1 MLVHPLEP
9 CQRRSGK
16 APSCTDVGQCGLLW
30 KGTYCPLSPAQENP
44 AQHNIAEGVGRHLLI
59 HSSAGHASNAG
70 IISSALLGNH
80 STKKRRTWPWLH
92 KLFHICL
99 PLRCLLFF
107 FLPPGRKVLII
118 YAHQEPKSLNGSLK
132 RVAVEELSRQGCTVT
147 VSDLYAMQFEPRAT
161 RNDIVGKSSQNTFF
175 FFFQTDFNL
184 IYPAALA
191 SQNPCCQVHSE
202 KQLLLFCTNIPQDPV
217 FLFSVGTDQEMP
229 VQEHNYHLF
238 LNKSDEKQL
247 LNQREKTRVVQ
258 TCKTVLLLDQNE

>member
-44 AQHNIAEGVGRHLLI
+44 AQHNIAEGVERHLLI

-99 PLRCLLFF
+99 PQRCLLFF

-175 FFFQTDFNL
+175 FFFFRLTLISSILLHQQARTHAVRCILKNSCYYFVQ
-184 IYPAALA
+184 IYPKTQFFYFLQALTKK
-191 SQNPCCQVHSE
+191 CQRR
-202 KQLLLFCTNIPQDPV
+202 NI
-217 FLFSVGTDQEMP
+217 TI
-229 VQEHNYHLF
+229 
-238 LNKSDEKQL
+238 
-247 LNQREKTRVVQ
+247 
-258 TCKTVLLLDQNE
+258 TCF